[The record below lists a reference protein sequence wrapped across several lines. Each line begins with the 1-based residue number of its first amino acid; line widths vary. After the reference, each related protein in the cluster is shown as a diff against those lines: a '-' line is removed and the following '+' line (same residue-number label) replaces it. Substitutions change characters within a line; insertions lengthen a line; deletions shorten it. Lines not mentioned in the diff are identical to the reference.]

1 MIGLIKR
8 TFSYLNKDT
17 FFKLYKAMVRPHL
30 EYGNVIWYPHLK
42 RQSIAIERVQRR
54 ATSLLHECTH
64 MSYTDRL
71 NYLHLHSLKGR
82 RMRGD
87 LIEVYKIFHA
97 RNIDLQLEHFIQ
109 AAKTDKTRNSEGK
122 IFVKQF
128 HSNMGKSTF
137 SNRVITNWNNLPAAL
152 KFTNNI
158 NLFKKLLD
166 NDSKFK
172 VRFRSFDK

>member
-1 MIGLIKR
+1 
-8 TFSYLNKDT
+8 
-17 FFKLYKAMVRPHL
+17 
-30 EYGNVIWYPHLK
+30 
-42 RQSIAIERVQRR
+42 
-54 ATSLLHECTH
+54 

-87 LIEVYKIFHA
+87 LIEVYKIFHEH
-97 RNIDLQLEHFIQ
+97 IDLQWDHFFE

-152 KFTNNI
+152 KFANNI
-158 NLFKKLLD
+158 NLFKNLLD

>member
-1 MIGLIKR
+1 
-8 TFSYLNKDT
+8 
-17 FFKLYKAMVRPHL
+17 MVRPHL
-30 EYGNVIWYPHLK
+30 EYGNVIWYPRLK

-87 LIEVYKIFHA
+87 LIEKYKIFHA
-97 RNIDLQLEHFIQ
+97 HIDLQWDHFFE

-128 HSNMGKSTF
+128 TLIWGNQRLATELLLTGIICQLH
-137 SNRVITNWNNLPAAL
+137 WNLLTILTYLRICWTMTPNL
-152 KFTNNI
+152 K
-158 NLFKKLLD
+158 
-166 NDSKFK
+166 
-172 VRFRSFDK
+172 

>member
-1 MIGLIKR
+1 
-8 TFSYLNKDT
+8 
-17 FFKLYKAMVRPHL
+17 
-30 EYGNVIWYPHLK
+30 
-42 RQSIAIERVQRR
+42 
-54 ATSLLHECTH
+54 

-97 RNIDLQLEHFIQ
+97 HIDLQWDHFFE
-109 AAKTDKTRNSEGK
+109 AAKTDQTRNSEGK

-137 SNRVITNWNNLPAAL
+137 SNSYYFFFFCGQSAVLKPSVHMLSGTGWCGAGLPPFPTAC
-152 KFTNNI
+152 
-158 NLFKKLLD
+158 
-166 NDSKFK
+166 
-172 VRFRSFDK
+172 

>member
-1 MIGLIKR
+1 M
-8 TFSYLNKDT
+8 
-17 FFKLYKAMVRPHL
+17 
-30 EYGNVIWYPHLK
+30 NVD
-42 RQSIAIERVQRR
+42 
-54 ATSLLHECTH
+54 LHVF

-71 NYLHLHSLKGR
+71 NYLHLHSLKDR

-87 LIEVYKIFHA
+87 LIEVYKIFHEH
-97 RNIDLQLEHFIQ
+97 NLQWNHFFE

-152 KFTNNI
+152 KFANNI
-158 NLFKKLLD
+158 NLFKNLLD
-166 NDSKFK
+166 NDSNLK
-172 VRFRSFDK
+172 